1 MPLPIELF
9 DWIAFLA
16 CTDGG
21 STGCSL
27 SQVSRYVRS
36 ATQRH
41 RYRSVALLGKDK
53 VLSFHCVVADL
64 ETKPLVRHLLIAEP
78 ATSLEMNE
86 TRDTLAVE
94 KAIAAII
101 TLAAPILLTL
111 TIHLPLEVFNV
122 ICPFTTVFPQLCNLA
137 CPPLKN
143 HHIEG
148 SSRQHPRFPVLRR
161 LHIVPYRDT
170 PGQGFWDLLASSAP
184 LLCHLRLT
192 SFTHANHLWIFFSAL
207 LKVPTPAALG
217 RWEELVEVC
226 SEACS
231 KSSELTLA
239 LTDCCQSPEAA

>member
-1 MPLPIELF
+1 MPLPIELL

-27 SQVSRYVRS
+27 SQVSRYVRC

-53 VLSFHCVVADL
+53 VLSFHRTAADL
-64 ETKPLVRHLLIAEP
+64 ETKPLVRHLFIAELI
-78 ATSLEMNE
+78 TSLETNE
-86 TRDTLAVE
+86 LHDTLALE
-94 KAIAAII
+94 KAISAII
-101 TLAAPILLTL
+101 TPAAPVLLTL
-111 TIHLPLEVFNV
+111 TIHLPPDLFDT
-122 ICPFTTVFPQLCNLA
+122 IRPFTSALPRLINLA

-143 HHIEG
+143 HHIGG
-148 SSRQHPRFPVLRR
+148 SCRQNPIFPALRR
-161 LHIVPYRDT
+161 LHIVPYRST
-170 PGQGFWDLLASSAP
+170 PGRGFWDLLASSAP

-207 LKVPTPAALG
+207 LKVPTPAALH

-226 SEACS
+226 SEARS
-231 KSSELTLA
+231 KPSELTFS